1 MILVLEYVSANF
13 TVGSF
18 FKKLPLNE
26 ISSDSVLFH
35 NEKIFSIIKS
45 TAKC

>member
-1 MILVLEYVSANF
+1 MILVLEYESANF

-18 FKKLPLNE
+18 FTKLPLNE
-26 ISSDSVLFH
+26 ISSDSVMFH
-35 NEKIFSIIKS
+35 KKKIFSIIKS